1 MPKSFEEVALTLQL
15 VQADESKTEYKRIV
29 FYTNADKVEK
39 VDTIGAYTDND
50 YRIEYL
56 RIEKSDKQEKIK
68 ELNEANEKLQADNQ
82 DYQKTIDELIANEQF
97 ETAEEIEAT
106 NSKIQS
112 YRRQI
117 ERNREIISQNKYEI
131 EELRKAIKDIEE
143 AIGKMEGG
151 TE

>member
-1 MPKSFEEVALTLQL
+1 MCRYMVVVSISNVPKSFEEVALTLQL

-56 RIEKSDKQEKIK
+56 QIEKSDKQEKIK

-106 NSKIQS
+106 NSKI
-112 YRRQI
+112 
-117 ERNREIISQNKYEI
+117 SQNKYEI

-143 AIGKMEGG
+143 AVDKMRNVDG
-151 TE
+151 